1 MQKKEM
7 QTKACKELAE
17 FVCGFSQRGIEDLSE
32 QSQKMTVV
40 IVIVCAVSKK

>member
-1 MQKKEM
+1 M

-40 IVIVCAVSKK
+40 IVIVLCCVKEVASY